1 MKKFKVG
8 DLVRPISGADRDFSV
23 KDIVLKIIN
32 INKDG
37 DGNTMIDV
45 SIVYSEDKW
54 IIGDRYK
61 HLSPKKYRKIN
72 ESRVNKLYQSGD
84 YMIYF
89 DEAGHRWVSKCCG
102 ENFDPEKGLMMCL
115 CKKAGYKYSDIKEI
129 LDTMQVFK
137 KPVRKVKKSVR
148 EVKRE
153 AHVGEYVGKIHKYLG
168 GEFYHSDKPH
178 KVINESSRCGI
189 DYITVNS
196 PHGFIHLTEDEYI
209 VLEGYSE

>member
-8 DLVRPISGADRDFSV
+8 DLVRPIERGEIDLYPKGVVLEVTSIYEGMGDHTKFDARSV
-23 KDIVLKIIN
+23 RC
-32 INKDG
+32 
-37 DGNTMIDV
+37 
-45 SIVYSEDKW
+45 EDNEFV
-54 IIGDRYK
+54 GVFYAYLAYERYK
-61 HLSPKKYRKIN
+61 KIN
-72 ESRVNKLYQSGD
+72 ESRVNKLYRSRD

-89 DEAGHRWVSKCCG
+89 DKVGNRWISKCCG

-115 CKKAGYKYSDIKEI
+115 CKKAGYKYSDIKEM